1 MESISYKNWW
11 TYTAKGIFAIAF
23 GLIAL
28 LVPDATDSWLV
39 QLFGGF
45 IILSGIFLA
54 VGTFSNMKYHG
65 KWGYWLI
72 ESLADLVLGVLII
85 LYHQWQADLELF
97 ILFVAIWAISVGFM
111 QLIASLTANRG
122 VKTRWLLLINA
133 LLVIAAS
140 FVLFFNLYETPAQAL
155 DLIGIFAL
163 VFGVFIAVYSFGLK
177 EGSSAR

>member
-1 MESISYKNWW
+1 MERTSYKNWW
-11 TYTAKGIFAIAF
+11 TYTAKGVFTIAF

-28 LVPDATDSWLV
+28 LVPDASDDWLV

-54 VGTFSNMKYHG
+54 MGAFSNMKHHG

-85 LYHQWQADLELF
+85 VYHHWRSDLELF
-97 ILFVAIWAISVGFM
+97 VLFVAIWAISVGFM
-111 QLIASLTANRG
+111 QLLAAMTANQG

-140 FVLFFNLYETPAQAL
+140 FVLFFNLYETPAHAL

-177 EGSSAR
+177 EGSSTR